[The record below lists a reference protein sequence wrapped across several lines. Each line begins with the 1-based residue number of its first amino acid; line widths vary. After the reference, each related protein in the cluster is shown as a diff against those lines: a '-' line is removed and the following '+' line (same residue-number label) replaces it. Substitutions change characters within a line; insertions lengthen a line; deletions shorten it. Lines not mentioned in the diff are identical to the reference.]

1 MHIHTILRPSVGAR
15 FIAPT
20 ADYDYYHSSSVKV
33 CHPEP
38 IPYAQGKLREGSGAR
53 GTEMLRSAQHDKTDL
68 GR

>member
-1 MHIHTILRPSVGAR
+1 MQVCLAR
-15 FIAPT
+15 HL
-20 ADYDYYHSSSVKV
+20 ADDDFCHSRSAIF

-38 IPYAQGKLREGSGAR
+38 IPYAQGKLREGSGSM